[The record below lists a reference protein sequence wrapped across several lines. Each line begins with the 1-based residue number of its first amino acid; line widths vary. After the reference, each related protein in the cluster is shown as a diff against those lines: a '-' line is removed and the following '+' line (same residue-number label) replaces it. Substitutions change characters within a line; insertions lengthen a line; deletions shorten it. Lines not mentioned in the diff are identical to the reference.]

1 MAIGHLVRSCWTLGA
16 EASGAQQAQRSC
28 QEELTEVKS
37 SIQGCRQVPFF
48 RGVRRET
55 MWIPWDFSLK
65 NVDFI
70 WVNYITPSLF
80 SLTGNHGLFLG
91 NHPQMAQQFRL
102 VKYYNLPRNVDF
114 MDFNGFQ
121 HENPWISRRV
131 VGWVAGGCWDD
142 DITSDDWDSRKFP
155 A

>member
-70 WVNYITPSLF
+70 WVNYITTSLF
-80 SLTGNHGLFLG
+80 YRSLKIIMG
-91 NHPQMAQQFRL
+91 NHPQMLIQL
-102 VKYYNLPRNVDF
+102 S
-114 MDFNGFQ
+114 
-121 HENPWISRRV
+121 EIS
-131 VGWVAGGCWDD
+131 
-142 DITSDDWDSRKFP
+142 
-155 A
+155 